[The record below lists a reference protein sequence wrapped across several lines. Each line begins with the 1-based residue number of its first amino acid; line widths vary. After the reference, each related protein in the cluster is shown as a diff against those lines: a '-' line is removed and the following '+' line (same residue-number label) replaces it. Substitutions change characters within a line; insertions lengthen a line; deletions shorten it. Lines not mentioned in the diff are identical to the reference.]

1 MLQHPK
7 QPTPLPA
14 PAWRLAALLIAG
26 ALLSGCATTDDPHE
40 GGLAGGIY
48 GLSSGAYDRRI
59 DEREQSLQRLD
70 EVQREL
76 DSEKSELEAQR
87 ANKQA
92 RLEQLDAS
100 LGQLDRETAVLA
112 KRLREQSTELG
123 GQRARTAQLQKDL
136 EQLRVDIALVE
147 GHANSGTPVQELEAE
162 RDRLEDEYRN
172 LLDLYLELGQ

>member
-1 MLQHPK
+1 MRSDYIHRIQFPG
-7 QPTPLPA
+7 PARPLA
-14 PAWRLAALLIAG
+14 PLLIAAALLG
-26 ALLSGCATTDDPHE
+26 GCATTDDPHE

-59 DEREQSLQRLD
+59 EDREQSLQRLD

-76 DSEKSELEAQR
+76 DSEKQELDAQR

-92 RLEQLDAS
+92 RLDQLDAS

-112 KRLREQSTELG
+112 KRLREQSAALG
-123 GQRARTAQLQKDL
+123 SQRTKAAQLERDL
-136 EQLRVDIALVE
+136 DQLRVDIALVE
-147 GHANSGTPVQELEAE
+147 GQAASGKPLKELEAE